1 MKAVARELQFMEKL
15 KVVGIFNKVIGMLIT
30 FSLYTQLHG

>member
-15 KVVGIFNKVIGMLIT
+15 KVVGIFNEFSGMVIT